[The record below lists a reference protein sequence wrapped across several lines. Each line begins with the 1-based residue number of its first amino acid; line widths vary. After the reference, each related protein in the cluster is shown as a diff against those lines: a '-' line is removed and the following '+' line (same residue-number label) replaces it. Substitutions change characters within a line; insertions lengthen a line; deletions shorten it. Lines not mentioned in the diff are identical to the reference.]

1 MIGQDDC
8 IHLKPFD
15 SDALSSIGLKLS
27 EPTQRCILI
36 MGSNGFLKFAVLSGY
51 NRM

>member
-15 SDALSSIGLKLS
+15 SDAFAHLRSVHDYFDSSGIEMRQDRPVFQS
-27 EPTQRCILI
+27 H
-36 MGSNGFLKFAVLSGY
+36 
-51 NRM
+51 